1 MTQNEHTAVDTEIMD
16 LVQPAEVVEMNAVDA
31 PAEVTEPENTAKVT
45 TEEVSTEPAVIEY
58 DIEGVGKL
66 TLAEIKELK
75 QSGLRQSDYTR
86 KTQELAKQREEQA
99 EAMELYEYMR
109 ANPQLVST
117 LQAIEGGNI
126 NPVMNKPNSD
136 NALLKEV
143 YYNQKSMEIDNKLN
157 SLKSQYGEIDEVAL
171 FNKATELKTD
181 DLEFVYKALKYDGQT
196 VDRQTLIEEAKAQIM
211 ADIASNKIKTATM
224 VSTNSATNNFNKT
237 TASLSPEETRVAEQ
251 MGMTPSEYL
260 KWK

>member
-1 MTQNEHTAVDTEIMD
+1 MENEGYTAMDTEIMD
-16 LVQPAEVVEMNAVDA
+16 LVQPSAVEEVTAVDA
-31 PAEVTEPENTAKVT
+31 PAEVTPENTEVVAVEDVNT
-45 TEEVSTEPAVIEY
+45 TPAVVEY

-75 QSGLRQSDYTR
+75 QSGLRQSDYTK
-86 KTQELAKQREEQA
+86 KTQEIARIREENA
-99 EAMELYEYMR
+99 EALELYEYMK

-117 LQAIEGGNI
+117 LQAIEGGNV
-126 NPVMNKPNSD
+126 NPVMNKPNVE

-143 YYNQKSMEIDNKLN
+143 YYNQKSMEIDNKIN
-157 SLKSQYGEIDEVAL
+157 NLKTKYGDIDEVAL
-171 FNKATELKTD
+171 FNKATELGTE

-196 VDRQTLIEEAKAQIM
+196 IDRQSLIEEAKAQIM
-211 ADIASNKIKTATM
+211 AEIASNKGKTATM
-224 VSTNSATNNFNKT
+224 VATNSATNNFNKT

>member
-16 LVQPAEVVEMNAVDA
+16 LVQPSAVEEVTAVDA
-31 PAEVTEPENTAKVT
+31 PAEVTPENTEVGT
-45 TEEVSTEPAVIEY
+45 VEEVSTTPAVVEY

-66 TLAEIKELK
+66 TLEEIKELK
-75 QSGLRQSDYTR
+75 QSGLRQSDYTK
-86 KTQELAKQREEQA
+86 KTQEIARMREENA
-99 EAMELYEYMR
+99 EALELYEYMKS
-109 ANPQLVST
+109 NPQLVST
-117 LQAIEGGNI
+117 LQAIEGGNV
-126 NPVMNKPNSD
+126 NPVMNKPNVE

-143 YYNQKSMEIDNKLN
+143 YYNQKSMEIDNKVN
-157 SLKSQYGEIDEVAL
+157 NLKTKYGDVDEVAL
-171 FNKATELKTD
+171 FNKATELGTE

-196 VDRQTLIEEAKAQIM
+196 IDRQSLIEEAKAQIM
-211 ADIASNKIKTATM
+211 AEIASNKGKTATM
-224 VSTNSATNNFNKT
+224 VATNPATNNFNKT